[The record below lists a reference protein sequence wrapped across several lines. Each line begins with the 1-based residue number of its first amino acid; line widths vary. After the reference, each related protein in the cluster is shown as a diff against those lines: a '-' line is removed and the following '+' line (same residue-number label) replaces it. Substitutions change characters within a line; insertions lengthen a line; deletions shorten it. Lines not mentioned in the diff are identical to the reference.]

1 MAPHWNRPRRRA
13 ILEVSGGLKAVSEV
27 QGHEQRE
34 VYYEGVVQG
43 VGFRYT
49 TRRVAARFGVT
60 GYVRNLPDGRV
71 LLVAEG
77 PPEEVD
83 RFLAAVGAAME
94 HYIED
99 VQQTVRPATGR
110 FRDFGVR
117 L

>member
-1 MAPHWNRPRRRA
+1 M
-13 ILEVSGGLKAVSEV
+13 SEV
-27 QGHEQRE
+27 AGHEQRE
-34 VYYEGVVQG
+34 VVYEGVVQG

-49 TRRVAARFGVT
+49 ARRVAARFVVT

-77 PPEEVD
+77 PPEELD
-83 RFLAAVGAAME
+83 RFLAAVRAAMG
-94 HYIED
+94 HYIEEA
-99 VQQTVRPATGR
+99 QETVRPATGR